1 MRCYLVQHGKSLSEA
16 EDPSRA
22 LTKEGID
29 ESTRTSEFLSQIGL
43 SLSLIQHSG
52 KARAQQTATILA
64 GCLEGRTEQIK
75 GLAPLDDPELMANL
89 LGETS
94 HDVMLVGHLPH
105 LEGLASILLTGRADQ
120 KPVRF
125 RNSGIVCLERNED
138 KTWSLVWLITP
149 ELVGATGGQGTFGG
163 QTSEE

>member
-1 MRCYLVQHGKSLSEA
+1 MRCYLVQHGKSQSKA
-16 EDPSRA
+16 EDPSRS
-22 LTKEGID
+22 LTKEGIV
-29 ESTRTSEFLSQIGL
+29 ESTRTSEFLSHIRL
-43 SLSLIQHSG
+43 SVSLIQHSG

-64 GCLEGRTEQIK
+64 RGGRDRSEQIK
-75 GLAPLDDPELMANL
+75 GLAPLDDPELMAGL
-89 LGETS
+89 LGGTS

-125 RNSGIVCLERNED
+125 QNSGVLCLERNED

-149 ELVGATGGQGTFGG
+149 ELVDASDF
-163 QTSEE
+163 

>member
-1 MRCYLVQHGKSLSEA
+1 MRCYLVQHGKSLSKA

-29 ESTRTSEFLSQIGL
+29 ESTRSSEFLSHMGL
-43 SLSLIQHSG
+43 SISLIQHSG

-64 GCLEGRTEQIK
+64 GGVGGRPEQIK
-75 GLAPLDDPELMANL
+75 GLAPLDDPELMADL
-89 LGETS
+89 LSETS

-120 KPVRF
+120 KPVQF

-138 KTWSLVWLITP
+138 TTWSLVWLITP
-149 ELVGATGGQGTFGG
+149 ELLDASKD
-163 QTSEE
+163 QTAEE

>member
-1 MRCYLVQHGKSLSEA
+1 MRCYLVQHGKSQSEA

-29 ESTRTSEFLSQIGL
+29 ESTRSSEFLSQIGL

-64 GCLEGRTEQIK
+64 RVVGGRTEQIK
-75 GLAPLDDPELMANL
+75 GLAPLDDPELMADL

-105 LEGLASILLTGRADQ
+105 LEGLASILLTGKADQ
-120 KPVRF
+120 KPVQF

-149 ELVGATGGQGTFGG
+149 QLVG
-163 QTSEE
+163 

>member
-1 MRCYLVQHGKSLSEA
+1 MRCYLVQHGKSQSKT
-16 EDPSRA
+16 EDPSRS
-22 LTKEGID
+22 LTKEGIV
-29 ESTRTSEFLSQIGL
+29 ESTRASEFLSHIGL
-43 SLSLIQHSG
+43 SVSLIQHSG

-64 GCLEGRTEQIK
+64 RGVRGRSEQIK
-75 GLAPLDDPELMANL
+75 GLAPLDDPELMADL
-89 LGETS
+89 LGGAS

-125 RNSGIVCLERNED
+125 QNSGVLCLERNED

-149 ELVGATGGQGTFGG
+149 ELVDASDF
-163 QTSEE
+163 

>member
-52 KARAQQTATILA
+52 KARAHQTATILA
-64 GCLEGRTEQIK
+64 RFVGGRTEQIK

-105 LEGLASILLTGRADQ
+105 LEGLASILLTGKADQ
-120 KPVRF
+120 KPVQF
-125 RNSGIVCLERNED
+125 QNSGIVCLERKED

>member
-120 KPVRF
+120 KPVQF

-149 ELVGATGGQGTFGG
+149 ELVG
-163 QTSEE
+163 

>member
-1 MRCYLVQHGKSLSEA
+1 MRCYLVQHGKSQSKA
-16 EDPSRA
+16 EDPSRS
-22 LTKEGID
+22 LTKEGIV
-29 ESTRTSEFLSQIGL
+29 ESTRTSEFLSHIGL
-43 SLSLIQHSG
+43 SVSLIQHSG

-64 GCLEGRTEQIK
+64 RGVRGRSEQIK
-75 GLAPLDDPELMANL
+75 GLAPLDDPELMADL

-105 LEGLASILLTGRADQ
+105 LEGLASILLTGKADQ

-125 RNSGIVCLERNED
+125 QNSGVLCLERNED

-149 ELVGATGGQGTFGG
+149 ELVGTFGG
-163 QTSEE
+163 QSSDE

>member
-1 MRCYLVQHGKSLSEA
+1 MRCYLVQHGKSQSKA
-16 EDPSRA
+16 EDPSRS
-22 LTKEGID
+22 LTKEGIV
-29 ESTRTSEFLSQIGL
+29 ESTRASEFLSHIGL
-43 SLSLIQHSG
+43 SVSLIQHSG

-64 GCLEGRTEQIK
+64 RGVRGRSEQIK
-75 GLAPLDDPELMANL
+75 GLAPLDDPELMADL
-89 LGETS
+89 LGGTA

-125 RNSGIVCLERNED
+125 QNSGVLCLERNED

-149 ELVGATGGQGTFGG
+149 ELVDASDF
-163 QTSEE
+163 

>member
-64 GCLEGRTEQIK
+64 RFVGGRTEQIK
-75 GLAPLDDPELMANL
+75 GLAPLDDPELMADL

-105 LEGLASILLTGRADQ
+105 LEGLASILLTGKADQ
-120 KPVRF
+120 KPVQF

-149 ELVGATGGQGTFGG
+149 ELVGVTGGQGTFGG

>member
-64 GCLEGRTEQIK
+64 RFVGGRTEQIK

-149 ELVGATGGQGTFGG
+149 ELVG
-163 QTSEE
+163 

>member
-64 GCLEGRTEQIK
+64 RFVGGRTEQIK
-75 GLAPLDDPELMANL
+75 GLAPLDDPELMADL

-149 ELVGATGGQGTFGG
+149 ELVG
-163 QTSEE
+163 